1 MFCGNC
7 GRQLPEGAQ
16 VCPQCGTKV
25 AKDIDFSDEM
35 YRKLEITDRELEE
48 LKAKSIWYVDVVDK
62 YDFEDNI

>member
-1 MFCGNC
+1 MIST
-7 GRQLPEGAQ
+7 E
-16 VCPQCGTKV
+16 
-25 AKDIDFSDEM
+25 DIDFSDEM